1 MRRDDVR
8 RLFSAGYRIFFLLA
22 GLSAVFSMI
31 VWEGWLAIHASGGS
45 VAGAPFA
52 MAPHLWHGHELLFGY
67 GSVAVA
73 GFLLTAAPNWVKAR
87 DASVAYFVT
96 LSAVWLAGRM
106 AIWWS
111 ASLPGGVVALFDLA
125 FLPLVAGKVF
135 AMLIKRPKPPQM
147 MILGV
152 IALVW
157 TGNLLVHL
165 EWLGLTATEARG
177 QRVGLLALAALIA
190 ILGGRVTPAF
200 TGNAMKRMGLE
211 DGLPRNPMMLAGAGI
226 ALAILAALTMALP
239 LPVWV
244 PGAFAIAAGLVALGR
259 LTMWRSLWARRDPIV
274 WTLHVSY
281 AFNAAG
287 LIALGFAQFGVGS
300 EVAALHLLAIGGIGG
315 MTVSVMSRAAIGHS
329 GRSLQAPGSVV
340 IAYALIPVAAL
351 VRYAGSAFPDIYIPA
366 ILISGGLWIVLFTLY
381 TVALWP
387 VFWGERMDA
396 RVQGAAA

>member
-1 MRRDDVR
+1 MLRDNMK
-8 RLFSAGYRIFFLLA
+8 RLFSAGYRVFFLLA
-22 GLSAVFSMI
+22 GVFAIFAMI
-31 VWEGWLAIHASGGS
+31 AWEGWLAIHASGGTVS
-45 VAGAPFA
+45 GAPFA

-67 GSVAVA
+67 GSAAVA

-87 DASVAYFVT
+87 DASVSFFAV

-111 ASLPGGVVALFDLA
+111 GSLSPVLVAVIDLA
-125 FLPLVAGKVF
+125 FLPLVGAKVF

-152 IALVW
+152 ITLVW
-157 TGNLLVHL
+157 TGNLMVHL
-165 EWLGLTATEARG
+165 EWLGLATTEATG

-200 TGNAMKRMGLE
+200 TGNAMKREGLE
-211 DGLPRNPMMLAGAGI
+211 EGLPKNPVPLAAAGI
-226 ALAILAALTMALP
+226 ALAILAAVTMALP
-239 LPVWV
+239 LPETV
-244 PGAFAIAAGLVALGR
+244 PGLFAVGAGAMALAR
-259 LTMWRSLWARRDPIV
+259 QTLWRSLWSRRDPIV

-287 LIALGFAQFGVGS
+287 MIAFGLAQFGFGS
-300 EVAALHLLAIGGIGG
+300 EVAALHLLAVGGIAG

-329 GRSLQAPGSVV
+329 GRALRAPGPVV
-340 IAYALIPVAAL
+340 AAYVLIPVAAL
-351 VRYAGSAFPDIYIPA
+351 MRYAGSAFPEVYYSA
-366 ILISGGLWIVLFTLY
+366 VLVSGGLWILLFTLY

-387 VFWGERMDA
+387 VFWGERVVA
-396 RVQGAAA
+396 PSSGVRT